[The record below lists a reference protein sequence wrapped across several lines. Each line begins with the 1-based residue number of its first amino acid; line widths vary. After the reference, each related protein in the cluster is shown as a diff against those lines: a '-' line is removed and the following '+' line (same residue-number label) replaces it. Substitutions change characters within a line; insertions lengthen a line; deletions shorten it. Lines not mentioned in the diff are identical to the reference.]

1 MKKLTYYFLSALALF
16 FLSLTYMTH
25 QQREKADTLV
35 EETPCDTPI
44 VYETAIQTESELTEQ
59 TKNETT
65 TLAEATEQKELN
77 GPFLKDYASTLAEL
91 EVKETKS
98 EATPKK
104 EEVAKQREVN
114 GPFLKDYASVLEEP
128 VVEKQESK
136 PKPKPTFVAAKR
148 VPKNPFKE
156 KRYKDS
162 IAVITGKILG
172 KRTSRIKI
180 KKKADELSKW
190 ESKSFKVSKDDKTF
204 GGEIVLHESGYY
216 KIYYRSKKYFIYLT
230 PGDSLDITFDPE
242 SEEKVVYGGTSAGI
256 NTYLAKRDQYD
267 DDNSIARRK
276 MYRLPYDVFKD
287 TIEVERK
294 IKEEFLW
301 SYVKDIESVPAKF
314 VGYELAHIEF
324 EWANQYLDYK
334 ELHPKYA
341 PNDFESMD
349 KFSYRFAKKLDLRT
363 DDLLALDSFED
374 FIERYLDQKADPKI
388 NSQVVGSD
396 ISGIV
401 ISERHRLK
409 YNYVADYF
417 KGKDIRNY
425 LRTKVVLHLIGED
438 GTPTMNP
445 VLLQFRKDVKNDDYR
460 KLVDDKYSKYAMI
473 DAGSFA
479 KHEQPYFDQLRE
491 EYRGRNI
498 EFLSVSIDKSRF
510 AWENMVRNKNMQG
523 HQLFIHGDFDS
534 NFAALYS
541 VKAVPQF
548 ILIDPQGQIIDLT
561 ARHPS
566 GRVREDLA
574 MLNL

>member
-25 QQREKADTLV
+25 QQREKTDTLV
-35 EETPCDTPI
+35 EEIPCDSPI
-44 VYETAIQTESELTEQ
+44 IYETAIQTEEITTPTE
-59 TKNETT
+59 NTT
-65 TLAEATEQKELN
+65 TTPTKAPEEREMN
-77 GPFLKDYASTLAEL
+77 GPFLEEL
-91 EVKETKS
+91 
-98 EATPKK
+98 
-104 EEVAKQREVN
+104 
-114 GPFLKDYASVLEEP
+114 VLEKPTVEK
-128 VVEKQESK
+128 VEKQTTEK
-136 PKPKPTFVAAKR
+136 PEASFVAAKR
-148 VPKNPFKE
+148 VSKNPFKE
-156 KRYKDS
+156 KKYKDS

-180 KKKADELSKW
+180 KTKVDDLSK
-190 ESKSFKVSKDDKTF
+190 SKTKSFKVSKSDKTF

-216 KIYYRSKKYFIYLT
+216 NLHYRSKKYLIYLT
-230 PGDSLDITFDPE
+230 PGDNLDITFDPD
-242 SEEKVVYGGTSAGI
+242 SEQRVVYSGTSAGI

-287 TIEVERK
+287 TIEIERE

-301 SYVKDIESVPAKF
+301 SHVKDINEVPAKF

-334 ELHPKYA
+334 EMHPKYA
-341 PNDFESMD
+341 PNDHESME
-349 KFSYRFAKKLDLRT
+349 KFSYRFAEKLNLRT

-374 FIERYLDQKADPKI
+374 FISRYLDLKTDKRI
-388 NSQVVGSD
+388 KEEVVGSD
-396 ISGIV
+396 INGIV

-409 YNYVADYF
+409 YKYVANHF
-417 KGKDIRNY
+417 KGKDIQNY
-425 LRTKVVLHLIGED
+425 LRTKVVLHLITED

-445 VLLQFRKDVKNDDYR
+445 VLSMFREDIKNEDYR
-460 KLVDDKYSKYAMI
+460 KLVDDKYAKYAMI
-473 DAGSFA
+473 DDGSFA
-479 KHEQPYFDQLRE
+479 PDFEGVTIDGRKVRLSDFAGKYVYIDVWATWCGPCKHEQPYFEILKE
-491 EYRGRNI
+491 EYKGRNI
-498 EFLSVSIDKSRF
+498 EFVSVSIDKSRF
-510 AWENMVRNKNMQG
+510 AWENMIREKNMQG
-523 HQLFIHGDFDS
+523 HHLFINGDFDS

-548 ILIDPQGQIIDLT
+548 ILIDPQGQIIDMT